1 MFEVTLLLSH
11 PWTHN
16 ADLAM
21 KPLFLG
27 SHPAMDFLNTS
38 LSPRGQAIELIG
50 DGQSFVAWLVS
61 AGLLDASTASRMKR
75 RFRAEALD
83 AVAAEARR
91 LRDWAGDWISRWR
104 DAPGGNYETELRRLN
119 RLLERAKGYREV
131 VVNKNRV
138 QVMER
143 CRIDSADELIA
154 LPAAQV
160 AFLIATEQ
168 PALVKRCAGAGCTL
182 WFLDRTKAH
191 SRLFCSAAVCGN
203 RAKVAAF
210 RERQRGSAV

>member
-27 SHPAMDFLNTS
+27 SHPAMDILNTS

-61 AGLLDASTASRMKR
+61 AGLPGASTASKRKR

-104 DAPGGNYETELRRLN
+104 DAPGRRLS
-119 RLLERAKGYREV
+119 
-131 VVNKNRV
+131 
-138 QVMER
+138 
-143 CRIDSADELIA
+143 D
-154 LPAAQV
+154 
-160 AFLIATEQ
+160 
-168 PALVKRCAGAGCTL
+168 GASPPEPPT
-182 WFLDRTKAH
+182 
-191 SRLFCSAAVCGN
+191 
-203 RAKVAAF
+203 
-210 RERQRGSAV
+210 